1 MKNQELFNK
10 TISILVKAY
19 FDGYLEA
26 TDCAA
31 CAVGN
36 LVSANLGYERLEM
49 NMFKDKSGKAIRVV
63 WDEIVWVIRGD
74 DHVITNAK
82 EAKRQVDSTGYTG
95 EQLMHIELA
104 FLNDKASY
112 DKMDNFDRLMC
123 VCDCLMKIHEAT
135 ESEIAESK
143 SLFIKQEA

>member
-1 MKNQELFNK
+1 MKNPELFNK

-49 NMFKDKSGKAIRVV
+49 NMFKDKNGKVIPAA
-63 WDEIVWVIRGD
+63 WDDIVWHIRGD
-74 DHVITNAK
+74 NSMNPDNK
-82 EAKRQVDSTGYTG
+82 EAIKQVNATGYTG
-95 EQLMHIELA
+95 EELCKIELA
-104 FLNDKASY
+104 FLNDE
-112 DKMDNFDRLMC
+112 MWPTPIDNFTRLMK
-123 VCDCLMKIHEAT
+123 VIDCLMIIHEAT
-135 ESEIAESK
+135 ETEITESK
-143 SLFIKQEA
+143 SLFIKQDC